1 MFSKWWVNI
10 IVEILF
16 IQLSDDV
23 EISIYLFFTLMT
35 GFVLQGHI
43 EGDLIGHKMQC
54 ASYFYWFI

>member
-43 EGDLIGHKMQC
+43 
-54 ASYFYWFI
+54 